1 MSHFHRAHNLM
12 KWNLVVSALLAVN
25 LLGCTGKRGQGEPG
39 ATDSTRVADTSQQVA
54 LPVRSV
60 SYEERQGAVLYR
72 KYCSVCHGTE
82 GKGDGFNAFN
92 LDPRPRDFSDST
104 FMKALSD
111 DQLLQTISGGGR
123 SVNKSPLMPSYRG
136 TLSRQQI
143 SYIAKFIRSRSSG
156 G

>member
-1 MSHFHRAHNLM
+1 M
-12 KWNLVVSALLAVN
+12 KWNVVISAVVPVILLS
-25 LLGCTGKRGQGEPG
+25 CTGKRGQGEQAP
-39 ATDSTRVADTSQQVA
+39 TDSARVADTSHQVA
-54 LPVRSV
+54 SPVRSV
-60 SYEERQGAVLYR
+60 SYEERQGAALYG

-111 DQLLQTISGGGR
+111 DQLVQTISGGGK

-143 SYIAKFIRSRSSG
+143 SYIVRFIRSRSSG

>member
-1 MSHFHRAHNLM
+1 M
-12 KWNLVVSALLAVN
+12 KWNIVISTVLAVI

-39 ATDSTRVADTSQQVA
+39 ANDSARVADTSHQA
-54 LPVRSV
+54 ASPARSV
-60 SYEERQGAVLYR
+60 SYEERQGAILYR
-72 KYCSVCHGTE
+72 KYCSVCHGLE

-104 FMKALSD
+104 LMKALSD
-111 DQLLQTISGGGR
+111 DQLVQTISGGGR

-143 SYIAKFIRSRSSG
+143 SYLSKYIRCRSLG
-156 G
+156 E